1 VCKHNDT
8 FWESMGKKGIGM
20 KESPQQLKDM
30 GLYHDSAS
38 GATAT
43 KDEMFLKLWLRKEHK
58 MSFPMAARPWAGISV
73 QHGANLALGL
83 QDYNEIIGQQEGMS
97 IAEATRH
104 MMAKYDEYKP
114 RDWDDGKD
122 AEEFD
127 AFREVLPEMMANSIA
142 GVKEFF
148 QGANAIAGEHQRWL
162 DEPKSEVPIMLYQ
175 DFSGGGTQID
185 LKCSL
190 PLRNPIKKDGTR
202 TWRTPKP
209 KTEPT
214 WMQVIQQSVYWKAT
228 GETPAL
234 LFVTGAG
241 FHIATPENC
250 DALSEES
257 LNRAYNEAVQSWVI
271 TQNLLKAANGSWRTL
286 FGLVQPDMTE
296 IARRHGPSI
305 VTLAKEAWRI

>member
-1 VCKHNDT
+1 
-8 FWESMGKKGIGM
+8 M
-20 KESPQQLKDM
+20 KEAHLSFKDM
-30 GLYHDSAS
+30 GYYHDSAS

-58 MSFPMAARPWAGISV
+58 MNFPMAARPWAGISV

-104 MMAKYDEYKP
+104 MMSKYDEYKP

-127 AFREVLPEMMANSIA
+127 AFREVLPQMMANSIA

-162 DEPKSEVPIMLYQ
+162 DEPKSEVPVMLYQ

-209 KTEPT
+209 RTEPT
-214 WMQVIQQSVYWKAT
+214 WLQVIQQSVYEKAT

-250 DALSEES
+250 DALSKES

-305 VTLAKEAWRI
+305 VTLAKQAWSI

>member
-1 VCKHNDT
+1 
-8 FWESMGKKGIGM
+8 M
-20 KESPQQLKDM
+20 KEAPASLKDM
-30 GLYHDSAS
+30 GYYHDSAS

-43 KDEMFLKLWLRKEHK
+43 KDEMVLKLYARKEHK
-58 MSFPMAARPWAGISV
+58 MNFPMAARPWAGICV
-73 QHGANLALGL
+73 QYGSNLALGL
-83 QDYNEIIGQQEGMS
+83 QDYNEIIGQQEGMP

-127 AFREVLPEMMANSIA
+127 AFREHLPEMMAHSIA
-142 GVKEFF
+142 GVNEFF
-148 QGANAIAGEHQRWL
+148 KGANQIAGEHQRWL
-162 DEPKSEVPIMLYQ
+162 DEPKSDVPIMLYQ
-175 DFSGGGTQID
+175 DFSGAGTQID

-190 PLRNPIKKDGTR
+190 PMRNPVKKDGSR
-202 TWRTPKP
+202 SWRVPKP

-214 WMQVIQQSVYWKAT
+214 WQQVVQQSIYWKAT

-234 LFVTGAG
+234 LFVTASGY
-241 FHIATPENC
+241 HICTPENC
-250 DALSEES
+250 EALSEAN

-305 VTLAKEAWRI
+305 VTLAKQAWSI

>member
-1 VCKHNDT
+1 LNKTLRFNTERD
-8 FWESMGKKGIGM
+8 IM
-20 KESPQQLKDM
+20 KEAPVSLKDM
-30 GLYHDSAS
+30 GYYHDSQS

-58 MSFPMAARPWAGISV
+58 MNFPMAARPWAGISV

-83 QDYNEIIGQQEGMS
+83 QDYNEIIGQQEGMP

-122 AEEFD
+122 AEEYD
-127 AFREVLPEMMANSIA
+127 AFREVLPEMMAHSIA
-142 GVKEFF
+142 GVNEFF
-148 QGANAIAGEHQRWL
+148 QGANQIAGEHQRWF
-162 DEPKSEVPIMLYQ
+162 DEPKSDVPIMLYQ
-175 DFSGGGTQID
+175 DFSAAGTQID

-190 PLRNPIKKDGTR
+190 PMRNPVKKDGSR
-202 TWRTPKP
+202 SWRTPKP

-214 WMQVIQQSVYWKAT
+214 WQQVVQQSIYWKAT

-234 LFVTGAG
+234 LFVTGSG
-241 FHIATPENC
+241 YHICTPENC
-250 DALSEES
+250 EALSEEN
-257 LNRAYNEAVQSWVI
+257 LNRAYNQAVQSWVI
-271 TQNLLKAANGSWRTL
+271 TQNLLKAANGSWNTL
-286 FGLVQPDMTE
+286 FGLVQPDINE

-305 VTLAKEAWRI
+305 VTLAKQAWSI

>member
-1 VCKHNDT
+1 
-8 FWESMGKKGIGM
+8 M
-20 KESPQQLKDM
+20 KEAHLSFKDM
-30 GLYHDSAS
+30 GYYHDSAS

-58 MSFPMAARPWAGISV
+58 MNFPMAARPWAGISV

-104 MMAKYDEYKP
+104 MMSKYDEYKP

-122 AEEFD
+122 AEEYD

-162 DEPKSEVPIMLYQ
+162 DEPKSEVPVMLYQ

-209 KTEPT
+209 RTEPT
-214 WMQVIQQSVYWKAT
+214 WLQVIQQSVYEKAT

-250 DALSEES
+250 DALSKES

-305 VTLAKEAWRI
+305 VTLAKQAWSI

>member
-1 VCKHNDT
+1 
-8 FWESMGKKGIGM
+8 M
-20 KESPQQLKDM
+20 KEAPVSLKDM
-30 GLYHDSAS
+30 GYYHDSAS

-58 MSFPMAARPWAGISV
+58 MNFPMAARPWAGISV

-83 QDYNEIIGQQEGMS
+83 QDYNEIIGQQEGMP

-122 AEEFD
+122 AEEYD
-127 AFREVLPEMMANSIA
+127 AFREVLPEMMAHSIA

-148 QGANAIAGEHQRWL
+148 QGANQIAGEHQRWL
-162 DEPKSEVPIMLYQ
+162 DEPRSAVPIMLYQ

-190 PLRNPIKKDGTR
+190 PMRNPVKKDGTR

-209 KTEPT
+209 RTEPT
-214 WMQVIQQSVYWKAT
+214 WQQVIQQSIYWKAT

-234 LFVTGAG
+234 LFVTGSG
-241 FHIATPENC
+241 YHISTPENC
-250 DALSEES
+250 DALSEEN
-257 LNRAYNEAVQSWVI
+257 LNRAYNQAVQSWVI
-271 TQNLLKAANGSWRTL
+271 TQNLLKAANGSWNTL
-286 FGLVQPDMTE
+286 FGLVQPDINE

-305 VTLAKEAWRI
+305 VTLAKQAWSI